1 VIALPLAEV
10 ARLAGGVVGGGDAL
24 VTAPAERDSRQVAP
38 GGLFVA
44 IVGERVDGH
53 DFVDQALAAGAV
65 ASLVSRPVAGP
76 HVLVDDVLEALGRLA
91 RAVLDRLASD
101 GLVVVGLTGS
111 SGKTSTKDLL
121 AQVLAAAGPTV
132 ATEGSMNNEIGV
144 PLTALRAEPSTC
156 HLVVEMGARGAGH
169 IEYLCGITPPR
180 IGIVLNVGTAH
191 ASEFGSKE
199 ATAQAKSELVRA
211 LPDAAG
217 GGIAVLNAD
226 DPLVSAMAAVTG
238 ARVVTVGQDAGA
250 DVRAAD
256 VRLDEQGR
264 PSYVLH
270 SSHGEPVPVRLPLH
284 GAHHVANSLATA
296 AVALELGLAPAEVAD
311 ALERVSP
318 TSRWRMEVTQR
329 ADGVTVVNDAYNA
342 NPDSVRAALEAL
354 TAMSTGRRTVAVLG
368 EMLELGA
375 ASAEEHREVGRLAR
389 RLDVDRLVVVGGGAR
404 AIHDGALA
412 AGAVDGEESVVVADV
427 PAALATLGAMLRPGD
442 VVLVKASRG
451 AGLERVAAGLLAEQ
465 AAGGDA

>member
-24 VTAPAERDSRQVAP
+24 VTAPAERDSRQVAA

-53 DFVDQALAAGAV
+53 DFVDRALAAGAA

-76 HVLVDDVLEALGRLA
+76 HVLVDDVLDGLGRLA
-91 RAVLDRLASD
+91 RAVTDRLASD

-111 SGKTSTKDLL
+111 SGKTSTKDAL
-121 AQVLAAAGPTV
+121 AQVLVAAGPTV
-132 ATEGSMNNEIGV
+132 ATEGSLNNEIGV
-144 PLTALRAEPSTC
+144 PLTALCAEPGTR

-169 IEYLCGITPPR
+169 IAYLCGITPPR
-180 IGIVLNVGTAH
+180 IGVVLNVGTAH

-199 ATAQAKSELVRA
+199 ATAAAKSELVRA
-211 LPDAAG
+211 LPDAAAG
-217 GGIAVLNAD
+217 GVAVLNAD
-226 DPLVSAMAAVTG
+226 DPLVAAMASVTS
-238 ARVVTVGQDAGA
+238 ARVVTVGQDASA
-250 DVRAAD
+250 DLRAGD
-256 VRLDEQGR
+256 VRLDERGR

-270 SSHGEPVPVRLPLH
+270 TTRGEAVPVRLPLH
-284 GAHHVANSLATA
+284 GAHHVGNSLAAA
-296 AVALELGLAPAEVAD
+296 AVALELGLSPAAVAD
-311 ALERVSP
+311 ALGRVTP
-318 TSRWRMEVTQR
+318 TSRWRMEVTER

-375 ASAEEHREVGRLAR
+375 ASAEEHRGVGRLAR
-389 RLDVDRLVVVGGGAR
+389 RLDIDRLVIVGGGAR

-427 PAALATLGAMLRPGD
+427 PAAVTTLGAMLRPGD

-451 AGLERVAAGLLAEQ
+451 AGLERVAAGLLAEP
-465 AAGGDA
+465 ASGGEA